1 MQGGKAILCQ
11 QSFES
16 LKESSDLQAALSL
29 SLHNC
34 STNNSTFN
42 TTKTSTAILTTA
54 GKKKRN
60 SQNSQRET
68 TPKAKPHIHSRY
80 KHIKK
85 TKDRT
90 KQRAQIHKLSLMQ
103 KI

>member
-42 TTKTSTAILTTA
+42 TTKTSTAILTKA
-54 GKKKRN
+54 EKEKKRTQLPKLRARN
-60 SQNSQRET
+60 NTKTQT
-68 TPKAKPHIHSRY
+68 TYAVNIQTH
-80 KHIKK
+80 
-85 TKDRT
+85 
-90 KQRAQIHKLSLMQ
+90 
-103 KI
+103 